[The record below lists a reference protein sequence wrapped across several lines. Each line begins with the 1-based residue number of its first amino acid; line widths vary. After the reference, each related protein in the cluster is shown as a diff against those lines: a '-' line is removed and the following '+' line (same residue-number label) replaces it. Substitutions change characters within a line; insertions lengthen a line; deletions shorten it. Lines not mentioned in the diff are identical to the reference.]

1 VSAARRAGPE
11 DAAAIV
17 ELRAAM
23 YRALGDDPGPPDAPW
38 RAAALTWFT
47 RNLASGE
54 RTAVFVVDGPD
65 GRPVSC
71 AMGLLEAR
79 APSPTNPSGLRGHV
93 SQVSTADAYRR
104 RGYARAC
111 LTALLAWFEADTDSR
126 IIDLHASGE
135 GEALYRAL
143 GFRDAPFPAL
153 RFTRPTA

>member
-1 VSAARRAGPE
+1 MTAARRAGPD
-11 DAAAIV
+11 DAAAVV

-23 YRALGDDPGPPDAPW
+23 YRALGDDPGPLEAPW
-38 RAAALTWFT
+38 RAAALAWFT
-47 RNLASGE
+47 RNLASDG
-54 RTAVFVVDGPD
+54 RAAVFVVDGPD
-65 GRPVSC
+65 GRPVAC

-135 GEALYRAL
+135 GETLYRSL
-143 GFRDAPFPAL
+143 GFQGAPFPAL
-153 RFTRPTA
+153 RFTRPPA